1 MASAPWGNFALFV
14 GVALAPSALCWAVL
28 HIPRLLRRLRREP
41 LTPRGLPIEQLAA
54 DLRRVHR
61 VLALIRPGTPYAR
74 RAGVRQAYDVLLAQA
89 CAAVGVPHRLDDLP
103 EGVDRD
109 IERLRVEEALRQEG
123 LAIP

>member
-1 MASAPWGNFALFV
+1 MASAPWGNIALFA

-28 HIPRLLRRLRREP
+28 HVPRLIRRLRRSP
-41 LTPRGLPIEQLAA
+41 LVPQGLPIEQLAA

-61 VLALIRPGTPYAR
+61 VLALVRPGTPYAR

-89 CAAVGVPHRLDDLP
+89 CAAVGVVHRLDDLP